1 MPDNNQRT
9 DAELIDQVLD
19 GDHQSYKKLVNR
31 HSSMVFHLARR
42 FSKNEEV
49 VKDLAQQVFVKA
61 YERLDS
67 FRGTASFSSWL
78 YRLSMNHFRDYAKNI
93 RRKNQRFSEM
103 DDYAVD
109 VQLGH
114 DDTPDDNIVQQEQ
127 SDQLFDALDQLP
139 EEYSKPLLLKYR
151 DGMSYKVISNRL
163 GVSVSA
169 LKVRVYRAKKELKQI
184 MGRYE

>member
-1 MPDNNQRT
+1 MSDNDQRT
-9 DAELIDQVLD
+9 DAELIAEILD
-19 GDHQSYKKLVNR
+19 GDRQCYKQLVDR

-42 FSKNEEV
+42 FSNNEET

-61 YERLDS
+61 YEKLES
-67 FRGTASFSSWL
+67 FRGNASFSSWL

-103 DDYAVD
+103 EDYQVD
-109 VQLGH
+109 ATLGH
-114 DDTPDDNIVQQEQ
+114 DDMPDEDIQLEEQ
-127 SDQLFDALDQLP
+127 SEKLYDALEQMS
-139 EEYSKPLLLKYR
+139 EEYSEPLLLKYR

-169 LKVRVYRAKKELKQI
+169 LKVRVHRARKELKQI
-184 MGRYE
+184 MSRYE